1 MPAMLIPSHW
11 GRKKGVHASR
21 PCGDC
26 LAGFDGLA
34 DVPTPAI
41 PPQIQPQFA
50 PPHDLES
57 GGTIAKQPVAG
68 PTSRLLRVLLHR
80 RLDGWRQRMI
90 EECRDLPGQAPAD
103 GLGPVLDESVF
114 AEMCANLSAAE
125 AREFVWL
132 CIVDTELRLID
143 IVTDRVAGDLESMAG
158 TAHGIA
164 REAARVGAVRVH
176 VLALR
181 LETACRGGSAAPLR
195 LISELSD
202 AWTEVG
208 DRMCA
213 WLARQASP
221 QAA

>member
-1 MPAMLIPSHW
+1 
-11 GRKKGVHASR
+11 
-21 PCGDC
+21 
-26 LAGFDGLA
+26 
-34 DVPTPAI
+34 
-41 PPQIQPQFA
+41 
-50 PPHDLES
+50 
-57 GGTIAKQPVAG
+57 
-68 PTSRLLRVLLHR
+68 
-80 RLDGWRQRMI
+80 
-90 EECRDLPGQAPAD
+90 
-103 GLGPVLDESVF
+103 VLDESVF

-132 CIVDTELRLID
+132 CIVDTELRLTD
-143 IVTDRVAGDLESMAG
+143 IVADRAAGDLESVAG
-158 TAHGIA
+158 IAHGIA

-181 LETACRGGSAAPLR
+181 LETACRGGSPGSLR

-208 DRMCA
+208 DRMCT